1 VTARAHARQRPANGS
16 SPPLSALMPPAR
28 NPSVSKLDLLDRALT
43 CFATHGLQATSIDDL
58 TTALDVSNRT
68 LYREL
73 GNKAALVEAVYAHA
87 TAQLLGDYPAAPQ
100 AGETLQA
107 YLGRWWQQTA
117 VAAQADPRAFRYWQF
132 YRTSPHLPAAELVLG
147 PFAALPE
154 MLTHLVAQ
162 PGGRRAAEALPLPV
176 LSRWWAAQWTA
187 AVEVVLTDPTCQ
199 GRPAL
204 GQRVLTQAYSSWW
217 QSLGLAATVLAA
229 KKAAQPTAW
238 DFVLKGAADYL
249 TPTAAPTGIAALEE
263 RLKKMP

>member
-1 VTARAHARQRPANGS
+1 
-16 SPPLSALMPPAR
+16 MPPAR
-28 NPSVSKLDLLDRALT
+28 NPTVSKLDLLDRALT

-73 GNKAALVEAVYAHA
+73 GNKAALVEAVYAYA
-87 TAQLLGDYPAAPQ
+87 TAQLLVDYPAAPQ
-100 AGETLQA
+100 AGETWQG

-147 PFAALPE
+147 PFAALPD
-154 MLTHLVAQ
+154 LLAQ
-162 PGGRRAAEALPLPV
+162 LGIKRAAEALPLPV

-204 GQRVLTQAYSSWW
+204 GQRVLTQAYTSWW
-217 QSLGLAATVLAA
+217 QSLGVAATAPAA
-229 KKAAQPTAW
+229 KKAAQPTVW
-238 DFVLKGAADYL
+238 GYLLQGAAEHFKS
-249 TPTAAPTGIAALEE
+249 PAAPTGIAALQEQ
-263 RLKKMP
+263 LKKTP

>member
-1 VTARAHARQRPANGS
+1 
-16 SPPLSALMPPAR
+16 MPPAR
-28 NPSVSKLDLLDRALT
+28 NPTVSKLDLLDRALT

-73 GNKAALVEAVYAHA
+73 GNKAALVEAVYAYA
-87 TAQLLGDYPAAPQ
+87 TAQLLVDYPAAPQ
-100 AGETLQA
+100 GGETLQG

-132 YRTSPHLPAAELVLG
+132 YRTSPHLPATELVLG
-147 PFAALPE
+147 PFTALPD
-154 MLTHLVAQ
+154 LLAKLGVKRT
-162 PGGRRAAEALPLPV
+162 AEALPLPLPL

-217 QSLGLAATVLAA
+217 QSLGVAATVPAA
-229 KKAAQPTAW
+229 KKAAQPTMLGYL
-238 DFVLKGAADYL
+238 LKGAVDHF
-249 TPTAAPTGIAALEE
+249 TPPAALTGIAALEE
-263 RLKKMP
+263 QLKKTP

>member
-1 VTARAHARQRPANGS
+1 M
-16 SPPLSALMPPAR
+16 PLAR
-28 NPSVSKLDLLDRALT
+28 NPTVSKLDLLDQALT

-73 GNKAALVEAVYAHA
+73 GNKAALVEAVYAYA
-87 TAQLLGDYPAAPQ
+87 TAQLLVDYPAAPQ

-117 VAAQADPRAFRYWQF
+117 AAAQADPRAFRYWQF
-132 YRTSPHLPAAELVLG
+132 YRTSPHLPAAELLLG
-147 PFAALPE
+147 PFAALPD
-154 MLTHLVAQ
+154 LLAQ
-162 PGGRRAAEALPLPV
+162 PGVRRAAEALPLPV

-204 GQRVLTQAYSSWW
+204 GQRVLMQAYTSWW
-217 QSLGLAATVLAA
+217 QSLGVAATVPAA
-229 KKAAQPTAW
+229 KKAAQSTPLGYL
-238 DFVLKGAADYL
+238 LKGAVDHFA
-249 TPTAAPTGIAALEE
+249 PPAALTGIATLEE
-263 RLKKMP
+263 QLKKMP

>member
-1 VTARAHARQRPANGS
+1 
-16 SPPLSALMPPAR
+16 MPPAR
-28 NPSVSKLDLLDRALT
+28 NPAVSKLTLLDRALT

-73 GNKAALVEAVYAHA
+73 GNKAALIEAVYAYA
-87 TAQLLGDYPAAPQ
+87 TAQLLVAPPAAPQ
-100 AGETLQA
+100 DGETLQA

-117 VAAQADPRAFRYWQF
+117 AAAQADPRAFRYWQF
-132 YRTSPHLPAAELVLG
+132 YCTSSHLPAAELVLG

-154 MLTHLVAQ
+154 LLTHLVAQ
-162 PGGRRAAEALPLPV
+162 PGVKRAVEALPLPV

-204 GQRVLTQAYSSWW
+204 GQRVLTQAYTSWW
-217 QSLGLAATVLAA
+217 QSLGVAATVPAA
-229 KKAAQPTAW
+229 KKAAPPT
-238 DFVLKGAADYL
+238 VLGYLLKGAVDHFA
-249 TPTAAPTGIAALEE
+249 PPAALTGIAALEE
-263 RLKKMP
+263 QLKKCPR